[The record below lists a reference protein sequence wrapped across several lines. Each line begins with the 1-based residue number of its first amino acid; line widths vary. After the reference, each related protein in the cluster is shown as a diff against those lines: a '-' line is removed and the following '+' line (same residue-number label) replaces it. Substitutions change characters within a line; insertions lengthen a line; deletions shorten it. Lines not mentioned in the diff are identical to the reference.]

1 MTDARGVMESRF
13 ASSHSLRGLDDG
25 MSRTS
30 SAKKETRGKRKRLIL
45 TRPPRRDMGD
55 SVRTLDERRGL
66 TSRRWQSAC
75 QMGAPTPVETQY
87 APVGNAYD
95 HQSANRSKTGRSS
108 HRIKRLL

>member
-13 ASSHSLRGLDDG
+13 ASSHSLRELDDE
-25 MSRTS
+25 MSRTLS
-30 SAKKETRGKRKRLIL
+30 QETQCKRKRLIL
-45 TRPPRRDMGD
+45 RRPPRRDMGD